1 VVSAVAANGSVRIV
15 VGVDPSLAGLRALRL
30 AVAEARRRGAVLH
43 AVRAWNF
50 NPVWDASL
58 LFWYEEME
66 QDAADTIVRAFGEAM
81 GGVPKDIRVVPVTV
95 RGTPATG
102 LVDYA
107 RRDDDLLF
115 VGCSRRRG
123 LRGLA
128 RRTTATQCATHAR
141 CPVVV
146 VPPDAFTRDA
156 CREGIRRAIRRDLPV
171 LTG

>member
-1 VVSAVAANGSVRIV
+1 MKGNRAVRIV

-30 AVAEARRRGAVLH
+30 AVAEARRRGAALH

-50 NPVWDASL
+50 NPIWDASL
-58 LFWYEEME
+58 CFWYEELE
-66 QDAADTIVRAFGEAM
+66 RDAADTIVRAFEEAM
-81 GGVPKDIRVVPVTV
+81 GGVPQDIRVVPVTL
-95 RGTPATG
+95 RGTPARG

-123 LRGLA
+123 LRALA
-128 RRTTATQCATHAR
+128 RQGTARECATTAR

-146 VPPDAFTRDA
+146 VPPDAFARDA
-156 CREGIRRAIRRDLPV
+156 CRQGLRRSVLRDLPA